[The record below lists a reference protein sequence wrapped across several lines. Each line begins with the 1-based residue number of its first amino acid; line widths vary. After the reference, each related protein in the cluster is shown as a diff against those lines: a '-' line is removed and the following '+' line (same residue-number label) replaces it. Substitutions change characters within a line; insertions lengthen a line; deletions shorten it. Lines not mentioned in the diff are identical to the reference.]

1 MTNGD
6 EIWRQRLWVWLPALV
21 FFLLNAGAFTVYR
34 LGYAGDVR
42 TLERELETSHE
53 ELAPLRA
60 ARAELEQRIA
70 RARTSREQVAALYA
84 ERFATRSQRLTGI
97 TAEVKQLA
105 GRAGLVPRA
114 FSYPEEEIEDFGLVK
129 RSFIFT
135 VEGSYAE
142 LRRFISLLEQS
153 RSFLTLE
160 DATLS
165 GQRDQ
170 EQELQISLTLS
181 TLFAKESESTA
192 LAADGRTAPGA
203 ATPPGAASGPAAP
216 GAAASRSA
224 AVEPPGGP
232 S

>member
-42 TLERELETSHE
+42 SLESDLEARNE

-60 ARAELEQRIA
+60 QRAEIEQLIG
-70 RARTSREQVAALYA
+70 RASTSREQVAALYA
-84 ERFATRSQRLTGI
+84 ERFSTRSRRLTSI
-97 TAEVKQLA
+97 TAEVRNLA
-105 GRAGLVPRA
+105 TKAGLVPRA
-114 FSYPEEEIEDFGLVK
+114 LNYPEEEIEDFCLVK
-129 RSFIFT
+129 RSFVFT
-135 VEGSYAE
+135 VEGSYGE
-142 LRRFISLLEQS
+142 LRRLISLLEQS

-160 DATLS
+160 DVTLS

-170 EQELQISLTLS
+170 EQELQINLTVS
-181 TLFAKESESTA
+181 TLFAKEPA
-192 LAADGRTAPGA
+192 AVGPGGLAAAP
-203 ATPPGAASGPAAP
+203 ATGPTSGPAA
-216 GAAASRSA
+216 GTA
-224 AVEPPGGP
+224 PGGR